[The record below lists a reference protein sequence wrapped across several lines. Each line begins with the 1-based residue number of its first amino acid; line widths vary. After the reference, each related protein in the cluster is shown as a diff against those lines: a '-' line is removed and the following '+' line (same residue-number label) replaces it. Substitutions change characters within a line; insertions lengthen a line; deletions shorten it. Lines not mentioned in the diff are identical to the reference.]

1 MGLVLS
7 HPSGTKNFEMAPRF
21 FEKFVNP
28 CLYVTFLLQMLP
40 EFWEDFVPLCL
51 SLTRLHTHTYTFIVR
66 TSRTHAERGHVKFN
80 QDNLAYEQGYL
91 ACNYHCGNLFWK
103 AVWARNILTRIKYV
117 ILVL

>member
-1 MGLVLS
+1 
-7 HPSGTKNFEMAPRF
+7 
-21 FEKFVNP
+21 
-28 CLYVTFLLQMLP
+28 MLP

-51 SLTRLHTHTYTFIVR
+51 SRSHACTHTHTHAFIVR

-103 AVWARNILTRIKYV
+103 ALWARNILTRIKYV